1 MNVPYNNGKVQIG
14 KYYQK
19 PQYVEQDSDMLTIQ
33 GWLIGD
39 NKQAR
44 INYWANV
51 GYIALLVISIIIGL
65 IT

>member
-19 PQYVEQDSDMLTIQ
+19 PQYVEQDSDMLVIQ
-33 GWLIGD
+33 GWLIGN

-44 INYWANV
+44 INYWANKA
-51 GYIALLVISIIIGL
+51 YIALLVISIIVAL
-65 IT
+65 LT